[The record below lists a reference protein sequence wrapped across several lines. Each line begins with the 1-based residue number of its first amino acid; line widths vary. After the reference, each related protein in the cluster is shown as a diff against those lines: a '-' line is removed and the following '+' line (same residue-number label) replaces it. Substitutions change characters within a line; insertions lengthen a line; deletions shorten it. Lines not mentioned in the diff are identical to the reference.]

1 MSRVGNSTTV
11 KVLGSEDLFGSFPVL
26 FAWELEASAVTSGSV
41 FFCSG
46 YGTYGEGVRKL
57 L

>member
-1 MSRVGNSTTV
+1 VSEVGNSTTV